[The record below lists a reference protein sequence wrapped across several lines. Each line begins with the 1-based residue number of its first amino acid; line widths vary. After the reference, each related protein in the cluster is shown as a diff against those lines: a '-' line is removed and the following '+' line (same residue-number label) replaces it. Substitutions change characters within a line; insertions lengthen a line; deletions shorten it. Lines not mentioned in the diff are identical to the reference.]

1 MSIFEP
7 SRGDAK
13 RLKKRRFDTSAVKLM
28 VMMVFLELTCG
39 FFVYFRGYGFVYF
52 RMLLAILPISCLA
65 FYAAYS
71 FGANIL
77 VYVWTVIILNFGF
90 LIQCLSGGGE
100 VFNSRALTKIT
111 IAFGIAAAAAL
122 VYTYMAYLL
131 RLDMALILLIGVQ
144 LLLTF
149 LLAVKGN
156 IAGSMDYQGARLD
169 ISLGPFS
176 IQPLEIIK
184 LIYIFVMAALLCKSE
199 FSDKKIF
206 RLPRELAAILYSA
219 FTLASMVYFSE
230 LGTLI
235 IIAGAGSLMMYIF
248 AGDRRW
254 VRVMVICEIAAAIL
268 IFIAVAGLHDH
279 IRILNKI
286 YLRVI
291 YAYHP
296 ERDPV
301 AAGYQGIMLR
311 EAIAVGGYFGPET
324 RRYCIV
330 IPVQE
335 SDLIFAKSVQ
345 VCGIIPASLMIIGYI
360 CLIKAGNDVALHC
373 KDTYYRGIGMGL
385 SILLGVQC
393 IYNIGCNLGVLP
405 ISGITLYLQS
415 SGFTSLTMGLVMSAV
430 MLVISTGAQERKR
443 IYYERRMEED
453 LLARYGF
460 RRKRRR
466 SSVD

>member
-1 MSIFEP
+1 MSIFDP

-13 RLKKRRFDTSAVKLM
+13 SLNKRRFDISAVKLM

-39 FFVYFRGYGFVYF
+39 FFVYFRGYSFIYF

-65 FYAAYS
+65 FYVAYS
-71 FGANIL
+71 FEANIL

-100 VFNSRALTKIT
+100 VFNSSALVKIT
-111 IAFGIAAAAAL
+111 VAFCIAAAAAL
-122 VYTYMAYLL
+122 VYTYTAYLL
-131 RLDMALILLIGVQ
+131 RLDIALFLLIGVQ

-149 LLAVKGN
+149 LLAVKGT
-156 IAGSMDYQGARLD
+156 IAGSMGSQGARLD
-169 ISLGPFS
+169 VSLGPVS

-184 LIYIFVMAALLCKSE
+184 LIYVFVMATLLCKGE

-219 FTLASMVYFSE
+219 LTLAPMVCFSE

-235 IIAGAGSLMMYIF
+235 ITAGAGSLMMYIF
-248 AGDRRW
+248 ARDRRW
-254 VRVMVICEIAAAIL
+254 FCVMVICEIATAIL
-268 IFIAVAGLHDH
+268 IFIAVASLHDH
-279 IRILNKI
+279 IHILNKI

-296 ERDPV
+296 EQDPV

-311 EAIAVGGYFGPET
+311 EAIAIGGYFGPET
-324 RRYCIV
+324 RRYCIP

-345 VCGIIPASLMIIGYI
+345 LCGIIPASLMIIGYI

-393 IYNIGCNLGVLP
+393 IYNIGCNMGVLP
-405 ISGITLYLQS
+405 ISGITLYLQNS
-415 SGFTSLTMGLVMSAV
+415 
-430 MLVISTGAQERKR
+430 R
-443 IYYERRMEED
+443 
-453 LLARYGF
+453 LLNILM
-460 RRKRRR
+460 
-466 SSVD
+466 VLWI